1 LALEERKTMPVLV
14 SPSLERTRLSSQR
27 KMRRRKNILLPFSL
41 KRTLCLVPREEEED
55 AAVTQSVE
63 EAIIAQSNDDAV
75 LDTVQSDED
84 VALGARRLESQQLS
98 PPRQHASHG
107 SPSLQFVMLKR
118 TPAVASTS
126 MIAMGASL

>member
-1 LALEERKTMPVLV
+1 V

-84 VALGARRLESQQLS
+84 VALGARRGEGVSTTQTT
-98 PPRQHASHG
+98 
-107 SPSLQFVMLKR
+107 KR
-118 TPAVASTS
+118 SRSTRIPATITAASTRFPRVS
-126 MIAMGASL
+126 KPPVRYAQENSGRR